1 MKMNNL
7 IREEIKKKH
16 PYNIW
21 QGKGK
26 DQRWRTYV
34 PDKTNKYGRKLIIKA
49 NEESLYQWLKDFY
62 EEALLA
68 DLLDKV
74 NLEIFYSEWLEYKR
88 LHTTAPTTIT
98 RIESDWKTFYLGN
111 AIIKIPL
118 NKLNKLTLDMWA
130 HKLIKENNMT
140 RKKYVNVQLIMRQA
154 LAYAVDLEII
164 ENNPMESVRI
174 DKRIFRKEQK
184 KPDATQVYTS
194 EEKKQLLAL
203 AWEDFRESTKFYELS
218 PLALAFQFQTGLRIG
233 ELCAVRYEDIETED
247 FIHIQRMVRRDTKE
261 IVPHTKTDC
270 GDRFVYLTEEAKRII
285 ETAKERQRELRV
297 NSEGYIFSLTDEP
310 IPERCIS
317 SLLKK
322 YCNKL
327 GILHRSSH
335 KIRKTYGSSLLEGGV
350 SINTTR
356 IMLGHSDEKTT
367 LKYYCF
373 DTHTEDE
380 KKKIFEN
387 ALKML

>member
-1 MKMNNL
+1 MNNL

-49 NEESLYQWLKDFY
+49 DEESLYQWLKDFY
-62 EEALLA
+62 EEALLT
-68 DLLDKV
+68 DLLEKV

-118 NKLNKLTLDMWA
+118 KKLNKLTLDMWA

-194 EEKKQLLAL
+194 EEKNSCLLLHGRILENPPNSMNFLLLRSHFNFRLVCAL
-203 AWEDFRESTKFYELS
+203 ANFVLSDMKILKQKISFIFREW
-218 PLALAFQFQTGLRIG
+218 
-233 ELCAVRYEDIETED
+233 
-247 FIHIQRMVRRDTKE
+247 
-261 IVPHTKTDC
+261 
-270 GDRFVYLTEEAKRII
+270 
-285 ETAKERQRELRV
+285 
-297 NSEGYIFSLTDEP
+297 
-310 IPERCIS
+310 
-317 SLLKK
+317 
-322 YCNKL
+322 
-327 GILHRSSH
+327 
-335 KIRKTYGSSLLEGGV
+335 
-350 SINTTR
+350 
-356 IMLGHSDEKTT
+356 
-367 LKYYCF
+367 
-373 DTHTEDE
+373 
-380 KKKIFEN
+380 
-387 ALKML
+387 